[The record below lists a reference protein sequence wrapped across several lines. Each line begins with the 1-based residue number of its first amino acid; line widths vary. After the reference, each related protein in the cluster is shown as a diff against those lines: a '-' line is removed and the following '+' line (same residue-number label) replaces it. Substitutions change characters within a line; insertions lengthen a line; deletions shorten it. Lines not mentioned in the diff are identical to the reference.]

1 MLLLPTLQFDAWK
14 RRSTGSLQY
23 GRWWQARKGY
33 AHSVH
38 VHGTH
43 FYVMKVGFPNYDRD
57 GMVTTMNPDIP
68 CTDMNDKC
76 ISLKWTNSSWLSGNV
91 PDILPSPTFRFAVV
105 FSAGGYVVLR
115 FKATNAG

>member
-1 MLLLPTLQFDAWK
+1 MNEKEMLQQKTFTDEEYFMNMHYDSHVDPWIFKLPRAIPYF
-14 RRSTGSLQY
+14 
-23 GRWWQARKGY
+23 
-33 AHSVH
+33 
-38 VHGTH
+38 
-43 FYVMKVGFPNYDRD
+43 NEDRIAQD